1 MHPANLA
8 QRRRSIVLTAQ
19 ELGKRVLALILMK
32 NILYMFGCSL
42 ALLSAVSEENWPM
55 FRGSDA
61 RSVSVN
67 PHLPIEWSDI
77 ENVEWK
83 VAVPGLGWSGPVVHS
98 GRVYLT
104 SAVSDG
110 EIEKRKPGLYF
121 GGDRKEPIPHMHHFL
136 VLCLDIKSGDYL
148 WQKEV
153 LATRPL
159 TPIHIKNSYAAETPV
174 TDGERVYAYFGS
186 HGLYCLD
193 KTGKVLWKKM
203 FKPYKMR
210 NGWGTGSSPIL
221 DGEKLI
227 IVNDN
232 MEESWLAVYDKVT
245 GEQLWKIERD
255 EPSNWST
262 PYIWNHNGAKELV
275 LTGRNRTRAYD
286 LFGRERWS
294 LKWKTRTS
302 IVIPTPFAAHGLLYI
317 ASGYVGDREKHVYA
331 IRSGAKGDISLKAG
345 EEKNEHIV
353 WYDSRAAPYNPSTL
367 VYGDE
372 FYTLFDFGFLACRDA
387 RTGKL
392 YYDKQRINADK
403 SVGFTAS
410 PWAYRDHVFA
420 LSESGDTYV
429 FKAGKKYELV
439 GVNRIGGMSMANPAL
454 AGDRLLIRNQ
464 THLFSIREA
473 R

>member
-1 MHPANLA
+1 MKSHLF
-8 QRRRSIVLTAQ
+8 L
-19 ELGKRVLALILMK
+19 LALGIAC
-32 NILYMFGCSL
+32 FA
-42 ALLSAVSEENWPM
+42 ALGQALEGENWPA
-55 FRGSDA
+55 FRGSKTLG
-61 RSVSVN
+61 VSDN
-67 PHLPIEWSDI
+67 PNLPLEWTDKK
-77 ENVEWK
+77 NVEWK
-83 VAVPGLGWSGPVVHS
+83 TAVPGLGWSNPVVHS
-98 GRVYLT
+98 GRIYLT

-110 EIEKRKPGLYF
+110 EIEPRKPGLYY
-121 GGDRKEPIPHMHHFL
+121 GGDRKEPIKHMHHFM
-136 VLCLDIKSGDYL
+136 VLCLELKTGDYF

-210 NGWGTGSSPIL
+210 NGWGTGASPIL
-221 DGEKLI
+221 DGDNLI

-232 MEESWLAVYDKVT
+232 EEDSWLAVYNRVT
-245 GEQLWKIERD
+245 GDEIWKIKRE

-262 PYIWNHNGAKELV
+262 PYVWKHDGTKELV
-275 LTGRNRTRAYD
+275 LTGRNRTRSYD
-286 LFGRERWS
+286 LSGKELWS

-302 IVIPTPFAAHGLLYI
+302 IVIPTPFEAHGMLYI

-331 IRSGAKGDISLKAG
+331 IRSGAKGDISLKSG
-345 EEKNEHIV
+345 EKSNKYIA
-353 WYDSRAAPYNPSTL
+353 WYDKRAAPYNPSTL

-387 RTGKL
+387 KTGKVHF
-392 YYDKQRINADK
+392 DKERINPDK
-403 SVGFTAS
+403 PTGFTAS
-410 PWAYRDHVFA
+410 PWAYRGHVFA
-420 LSESGDTYV
+420 LSEAGDTYV
-429 FKAGKKYELV
+429 FKAGKQYELIR
-439 GVNRIGGMSMANPAL
+439 VNHTGGMSMSNPAL

-464 THLFSIREA
+464 THLFSIREEK
-473 R
+473 

>member
-1 MHPANLA
+1 MKSHLF
-8 QRRRSIVLTAQ
+8 L
-19 ELGKRVLALILMK
+19 LALGIAC
-32 NILYMFGCSL
+32 FA
-42 ALLSAVSEENWPM
+42 ALGQAMEEENWPA
-55 FRGSDA
+55 FRGSKTLG
-61 RSVSVN
+61 VSDN
-67 PHLPIEWSDI
+67 PNLPLEWTDKK
-77 ENVEWK
+77 NVEWRT
-83 VAVPGLGWSGPVVHS
+83 AVPGLGWSNPVVHS
-98 GRVYLT
+98 GRIYLT

-110 EIEKRKPGLYF
+110 EIEPRKPGLYY
-121 GGDRKEPIPHMHHFL
+121 GGDRKEPIKHMHHFM
-136 VLCLDIKSGDYL
+136 VLCLELKTGDYF

-210 NGWGTGSSPIL
+210 NGWGTGASPIL
-221 DGEKLI
+221 DGDNLI

-232 MEESWLAVYDKVT
+232 EEDSWLAVYNKVT
-245 GEQLWKIERD
+245 GEEVWKIKRE

-262 PYIWNHNGAKELV
+262 PYVWKHDGTKELV
-275 LTGRNRTRAYD
+275 LTGRNRTRSYD
-286 LFGRERWS
+286 LSGKELWS

-302 IVIPTPFAAHGLLYI
+302 IVIPTPFEAHGMLYI

-331 IRSGAKGDISLKAG
+331 IRPGAKGDISLKPG
-345 EEKNEHIV
+345 EKSNEYIA
-353 WYDSRAAPYNPSTL
+353 WYDKRAAPYNPSTL

-387 RTGKL
+387 KTGKVHF
-392 YYDKQRINADK
+392 DKERINPDK
-403 SVGFTAS
+403 PTGFTAS
-410 PWAYRDHVFA
+410 PWAYRGHVFA
-420 LSESGDTYV
+420 LSEAGDTYV
-429 FKAGKKYELV
+429 FKAGKQFELIR
-439 GVNRIGGMSMANPAL
+439 VNHTGGMSMSNPAL

-464 THLFSIREA
+464 THLFSIREEK
-473 R
+473 

>member
-1 MHPANLA
+1 MKSHLF
-8 QRRRSIVLTAQ
+8 L
-19 ELGKRVLALILMK
+19 LALGIAC
-32 NILYMFGCSL
+32 FA
-42 ALLSAVSEENWPM
+42 ALGQAMEEENWPA
-55 FRGSDA
+55 FRGSKTLG
-61 RSVSVN
+61 VSDN
-67 PHLPIEWSDI
+67 PNLPLEWTDKK
-77 ENVEWK
+77 NVEWRT
-83 VAVPGLGWSGPVVHS
+83 AVPGLGWSNPVVHS
-98 GRVYLT
+98 GRIYLT

-110 EIEKRKPGLYF
+110 EIEPRKPGLYY
-121 GGDRKEPIPHMHHFL
+121 GGDRKEPIKHMHHFM
-136 VLCLDIKSGDYL
+136 VLCLELKTGDYF

-210 NGWGTGSSPIL
+210 NGWGTGASPIL
-221 DGEKLI
+221 DGDNLI

-232 MEESWLAVYDKVT
+232 EEDSWLAVYNKVT
-245 GEQLWKIERD
+245 GEEVWKIKRE

-262 PYIWNHNGAKELV
+262 PYVWKHDGTKELV
-275 LTGRNRTRAYD
+275 LTGRNRTRSYD
-286 LFGRERWS
+286 LSGKELWS

-302 IVIPTPFAAHGLLYI
+302 IVIPTPFEAHGMLYI

-331 IRSGAKGDISLKAG
+331 IRSGAKGDISLKSG
-345 EEKNEHIV
+345 EKSNKYIA
-353 WYDSRAAPYNPSTL
+353 WYDKRAAPYNPSTL

-387 RTGKL
+387 KTGKVHF
-392 YYDKQRINADK
+392 DKERINPDK
-403 SVGFTAS
+403 PTGFTAS
-410 PWAYRDHVFA
+410 PWAYRGHVFA
-420 LSESGDTYV
+420 LSEAGDTYV
-429 FKAGKKYELV
+429 FKAGKQYELIR
-439 GVNRIGGMSMANPAL
+439 VNQTGGMSMSNPAL

-464 THLFSIREA
+464 THLFSIREEK
-473 R
+473 

>member
-1 MHPANLA
+1 MKSHLF
-8 QRRRSIVLTAQ
+8 L
-19 ELGKRVLALILMK
+19 LALGIAC
-32 NILYMFGCSL
+32 FA
-42 ALLSAVSEENWPM
+42 ALGQALEGENWPA
-55 FRGSDA
+55 FRGSKTLG
-61 RSVSVN
+61 VSDN
-67 PHLPIEWSDI
+67 PNLPLEWTDKK
-77 ENVEWK
+77 NVEWRT
-83 VAVPGLGWSGPVVHS
+83 AVPGLGWSNPVVHS
-98 GRVYLT
+98 GRIYLT

-110 EIEKRKPGLYF
+110 EIEPRKPGLYY
-121 GGDRKEPIPHMHHFL
+121 GGDRKEPIKHMHHFM
-136 VLCLDIKSGDYL
+136 VLCLELKTGDYF

-210 NGWGTGSSPIL
+210 NGWGSGASPIL
-221 DGEKLI
+221 DGYNLI

-232 MEESWLAVYDKVT
+232 EEDSWLAVYNKVT
-245 GEQLWKIERD
+245 GEEVWKVKRE

-262 PYIWNHNGAKELV
+262 PYVWKHDGTKELV
-275 LTGRNRTRAYD
+275 LTGRNRTRSYD
-286 LFGRERWS
+286 LSGKELWS

-302 IVIPTPFAAHGLLYI
+302 IVIPTPFEAHGMLYI

-331 IRSGAKGDISLKAG
+331 IRSGAKGDISLKPG
-345 EEKNEHIV
+345 EKSNKYIA
-353 WYDSRAAPYNPSTL
+353 WYDKRAAPYNPSTL

-387 RTGKL
+387 KTGKVHF
-392 YYDKQRINADK
+392 DKERINPDK
-403 SVGFTAS
+403 PTGFTAS
-410 PWAYRDHVFA
+410 PWAYRGHVFA
-420 LSESGDTYV
+420 LSEAGDTYV
-429 FKAGKKYELV
+429 FKAGKQYELIR
-439 GVNRIGGMSMANPAL
+439 VNHTGGMSMSNPAL

-464 THLFSIREA
+464 THLFSIREEK
-473 R
+473 

>member
-1 MHPANLA
+1 MA
-8 QRRRSIVLTAQ
+8 
-19 ELGKRVLALILMK
+19 LGIACFAAL
-32 NILYMFGCSL
+32 GQ
-42 ALLSAVSEENWPM
+42 ALEGENWPA
-55 FRGSDA
+55 FRGSKTLG
-61 RSVSVN
+61 VSDN
-67 PHLPIEWSDI
+67 PNLPLEWTDKK
-77 ENVEWK
+77 NVEWRT
-83 VAVPGLGWSGPVVHS
+83 AVPGLGWSNPVVHS
-98 GRVYLT
+98 GRIYLT

-110 EIEKRKPGLYF
+110 EIEPRKPGLYY
-121 GGDRKEPIPHMHHFL
+121 GGDRKEPIKHMHHFM
-136 VLCLDIKSGDYL
+136 VLCLELKTGDYF

-210 NGWGTGSSPIL
+210 NGWGTGASPIL
-221 DGEKLI
+221 DGDNLI

-232 MEESWLAVYDKVT
+232 EEDSWLAVYNKVT
-245 GEQLWKIERD
+245 GEEVWKIKRE

-262 PYIWNHNGAKELV
+262 PYVWKHDGTKELG
-275 LTGRNRTRAYD
+275 LTGRNRTRSYD
-286 LFGRERWS
+286 LSGKELWN

-302 IVIPTPFAAHGLLYI
+302 IVIPTPFEAHGMLYI

-331 IRSGAKGDISLKAG
+331 IRSGAKGDISLKPG
-345 EEKNEHIV
+345 EKSNKYIA
-353 WYDSRAAPYNPSTL
+353 WYDKRAAPYNPSTL

-387 RTGKL
+387 KTGKVHF
-392 YYDKQRINADK
+392 DKERINPDK
-403 SVGFTAS
+403 PTGFTAS
-410 PWAYRDHVFA
+410 PWAYRGHVFA
-420 LSESGDTYV
+420 LSEAGDTYV
-429 FKAGKKYELV
+429 FKAGKQYELIR
-439 GVNRIGGMSMANPAL
+439 VNHTGGMSMSNPAL

-464 THLFSIREA
+464 THLFSIREEK
-473 R
+473 

>member
-1 MHPANLA
+1 MKSHL
-8 QRRRSIVLTAQ
+8 L
-19 ELGKRVLALILMK
+19 LLALGITC
-32 NILYMFGCSL
+32 FA
-42 ALLSAVSEENWPM
+42 ALGQAMGEENWPA
-55 FRGSDA
+55 FRGSKTLG
-61 RSVSVN
+61 VSDN
-67 PHLPIEWSDI
+67 PNLPLEWTDKK
-77 ENVEWK
+77 NVEWRT
-83 VAVPGLGWSGPVVHS
+83 AVPGLGWSNPVVHS
-98 GRVYLT
+98 GRIYLT

-110 EIEKRKPGLYF
+110 EIEPRKPGLYY
-121 GGDRKEPIPHMHHFL
+121 GGDRKEPIKHMHHFM
-136 VLCLDIKSGDYL
+136 VLCLELKTGDYF

-210 NGWGTGSSPIL
+210 NGWGTGASPIL
-221 DGEKLI
+221 DGDNLI

-232 MEESWLAVYDKVT
+232 EEDSWLAVYNKVT
-245 GEQLWKIERD
+245 GEEVWKIKRE

-262 PYIWNHNGAKELV
+262 PYVWKHDGTKELV
-275 LTGRNRTRAYD
+275 LTGRNRTRSYD
-286 LFGRERWS
+286 LSGKELWN

-302 IVIPTPFAAHGLLYI
+302 IVIPTPFEAHGMLYI

-331 IRSGAKGDISLKAG
+331 IRSGAKGDISLKPG
-345 EEKNEHIV
+345 EKSNKYIA
-353 WYDSRAAPYNPSTL
+353 WYDKRAAPYNPSTL

-387 RTGKL
+387 KTGKVHF
-392 YYDKQRINADK
+392 DKERINPDK
-403 SVGFTAS
+403 PTGFTAS
-410 PWAYRDHVFA
+410 PWAYRGHVFA
-420 LSESGDTYV
+420 LSEAGDTYV
-429 FKAGKKYELV
+429 FKAGKQYELIR
-439 GVNRIGGMSMANPAL
+439 VNHTGGMSMSNPAL

-464 THLFSIREA
+464 THLFSIREEK
-473 R
+473 